1 MTINNNEGI
10 LKINHVLVDYEN
22 VPVASLDRLRA
33 DHFRVTVFLGPNN
46 TRLPREFALSM
57 QGLGQRATYVTLETP
72 GRNALDF
79 HLAFQLG
86 RLAEADRTAFFHII
100 SGDTGFD
107 PLIRHLKS
115 QGILSARSE
124 SIEAMPCFIKAA
136 VVPKAAAVMA
146 SSPTEELESAVSI
159 ALNDLLKRGDKL
171 PRKRAALANTVRGA
185 IAAKVRDVDPEHV
198 IDALLARKVISQEDG
213 EFSYR
218 LLAAP

>member
-1 MTINNNEGI
+1 M
-10 LKINHVLVDYEN
+10 KINHVLVDYEN
-22 VPVASLDRLRA
+22 VPVASLDLLRA

-57 QGLGQRATYVTLETP
+57 QGLGQRATYVTLETA

-79 HLAFQLG
+79 HLVFQLG

-115 QGILSARSE
+115 LGILSARSE

-136 VVPKAAAVMA
+136 VVPKAAAVMMV
-146 SSPTEELESAVSI
+146 SSPAGKLERAVSI
-159 ALNDLLKRGDKL
+159 TLNDLLKRGDKL

-185 IAAKVRDVDPEHV
+185 IVAKVLDVDPEHV
-198 IDALLARKVISQEDG
+198 IDALLAQKMIIEKDG
-213 EFSYR
+213 EFSY
-218 LLAAP
+218 LLTAAA